1 MDVRTDIEA
10 VTSAGVTIR
19 TFGDAK
25 QARAWVQKHRDT
37 YPGLDL
43 IEVTTT
49 GSRRRLRTSAL
60 RVVA

>member
-10 VTSAGVTIR
+10 VTAAGAIIR

-25 QARAWVQKHRDT
+25 SARTWALEHRDT
-37 YPGLDL
+37 YPGMDL
-43 IEVTTT
+43 VEVTTT
-49 GSRRRLRTSAL
+49 VTRRRLRTTAL